1 MGLNNCF
8 IPCMHYSWYSL
19 LGFAWWCSLIRWW
32 ISYVIFCNHGHM
44 MQSMRCDIVGRMRL
58 EYFDKISCAHT
69 LRCRGQTARH
79 LTRDQ
84 LALAMTGPFQFL
96 SFLSSTFSFLDFF
109 FLFFS
114 WGLYSWRGCFQSPWL
129 FLGVGRYVRR
139 TSRYIF
145 CVLTKRIIRCPLTKL
160 VSNPSSYIAT
170 DFVFVFASDTAIT

>member
-1 MGLNNCF
+1 
-8 IPCMHYSWYSL
+8 MHALFVVFSTWLCLVMLLDPLMNILCDILQSWPYDAINAL
-19 LGFAWWCSLIRWW
+19 WC
-32 ISYVIFCNHGHM
+32 
-44 MQSMRCDIVGRMRL
+44 IVGRMRL

-170 DFVFVFASDTAIT
+170 DFVFVFASGTAIT